1 MSVSQRFS
9 LVAFRFKTGYDDVYI
24 HCKLTVCLSDELES
38 KCTKG
43 CQDGENDSRK
53 KREVKEDYGADLFI
67 GPIKIKEEKDEGNLR
82 KQLKSSGREIRKSSA
97 TLRKSSGN
105 LQKC

>member
-1 MSVSQRFS
+1 
-9 LVAFRFKTGYDDVYI
+9 
-24 HCKLTVCLSDELES
+24 VCLSDELES

-67 GPIKIKEEKDEGNLR
+67 GPIKKKEEKDEGNVRKHSNLR
-82 KQLKSSGREIRKSSA
+82 AERFGS
-97 TLRKSSGN
+97 LRGIFKNVKEKEGERVPSMFVT
-105 LQKC
+105 KFP